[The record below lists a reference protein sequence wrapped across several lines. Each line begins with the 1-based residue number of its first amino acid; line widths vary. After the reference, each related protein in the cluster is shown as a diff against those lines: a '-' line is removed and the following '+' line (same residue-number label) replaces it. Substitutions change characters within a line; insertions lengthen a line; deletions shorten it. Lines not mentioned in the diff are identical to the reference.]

1 MNDNNNFFVKNI
13 GAIIGVIIGL
23 ILACTGLYKVILILV
38 AIVGGGYVGYYIQ
51 YNKESVKEKTIKFI
65 NKL

>member
-1 MNDNNNFFVKNI
+1 MNDNNNFFIKNI

>member
-1 MNDNNNFFVKNI
+1 MNDNNNFFIKNI

-23 ILACTGLYKVILILV
+23 ILACTGLYKIILILV

>member
-1 MNDNNNFFVKNI
+1 MD
-13 GAIIGVIIGL
+13 AIL
-23 ILACTGLYKVILILV
+23 KRSHILILV